1 MPEYTGGRKML
12 ILLQLTLYCLLFIG
26 MVKLAV
32 RDNGLNCL
40 YFYPQDYIEKAV
52 ALGLADKEETRKK
65 GKRFMIPFCVILL
78 VVLILIIAF
87 WNGVA
92 DFKTAYWQSC
102 LFLVVMN
109 WFDGLVLDV
118 LWVGHSKVW
127 VIPEMNGYPF
137 RKPLRSILLRRSV
150 GTAAYLLL
158 AVIPAGIVV
167 LLGRL

>member
-1 MPEYTGGRKML
+1 ML
-12 ILLQLTLYCLLFIG
+12 IALQLLLYCLLFIF

-32 RDNGLNCL
+32 GNSGLNCL
-40 YFYPQDYIEKAV
+40 YFYPKDYIEKAV
-52 ALGLADKEETRKK
+52 ELGLADKEETRKK

-78 VVLILIIAF
+78 AVLILILAF
-87 WNGVA
+87 WDHVT
-92 DFKTAYWQSC
+92 DFKTAYLQSC

-109 WFDGLVLDV
+109 WFDGIVLDV
-118 LWVGHSKVW
+118 LWVGHSRIW